1 FFFSRR
7 RRHTRFSRDWSS
19 DVCSSDL
26 VRETHDDSGTPAV
39 QEIVL
44 HRLRHE
50 ARVGMAAEHAAVVV
64 EARYRNGLV
73 DRPPL
78 GAADEGGYGDGRTGR
93 RRGGAL
99 ERFGKYYRFNGH
111 AALGDPARV
120 VSVSASTFGC
130 G

>member
-1 FFFSRR
+1 
-7 RRHTRFSRDWSS
+7 
-19 DVCSSDL
+19 
-26 VRETHDDSGTPAV
+26 GTTAV
-39 QEIVL
+39 QEKLL

-50 ARVGMAAEHAAVVV
+50 ARVGTAAERAAVVV
-64 EARYRNGLV
+64 QARYLNGVV

-78 GAADEGGYGDGRTGR
+78 GAADEGGYGDGLTGR
-93 RRGGAL
+93 GRGCAL